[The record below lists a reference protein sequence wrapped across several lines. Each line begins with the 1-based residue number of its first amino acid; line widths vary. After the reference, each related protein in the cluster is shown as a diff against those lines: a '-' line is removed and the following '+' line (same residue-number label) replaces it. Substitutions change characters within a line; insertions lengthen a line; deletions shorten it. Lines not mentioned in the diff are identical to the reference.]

1 MTVIVALL
9 CVDDCVVAAL
19 LCVDHCVVAALLCF
33 TGGLLHELSNDG
45 ARHRFAEYLDEL
57 LLPLMVKSTNV
68 SAVYFYI
75 LCIDCLLVVL
85 FSALDQTH
93 CLLFTSCSIGS
104 FFLLLLF
111 LLFIFL
117 PSPGFLLLSLL
128 FTHISQLHFCCW
140 SRHNCGHL

>member
-1 MTVIVALL
+1 MI
-9 CVDDCVVAAL
+9 VVAAL
-19 LCVDHCVVAALLCF
+19 LCVEDCVVAALLCF

-93 CLLFTSCSIGS
+93 CLLFTSCFVSS
-104 FFLLLLF
+104 FFPLLLLF

-117 PSPGFLLLSLL
+117 PSPGFLLSLL
-128 FTHISQLHFCCW
+128 FTLINQLHFHCW
-140 SRHNCGHL
+140 SRHNCGRF

>member
-1 MTVIVALL
+1 MALL

-85 FSALDQTH
+85 FALDQTH
-93 CLLFTSCSIGS
+93 CLLFTSCSVSS

-111 LLFIFL
+111 LFLIFL
-117 PSPGFLLLSLL
+117 PSPAPL
-128 FTHISQLHFCCW
+128 FTLINQLHFHYW
-140 SRHNCGHL
+140 SRHNCGHF